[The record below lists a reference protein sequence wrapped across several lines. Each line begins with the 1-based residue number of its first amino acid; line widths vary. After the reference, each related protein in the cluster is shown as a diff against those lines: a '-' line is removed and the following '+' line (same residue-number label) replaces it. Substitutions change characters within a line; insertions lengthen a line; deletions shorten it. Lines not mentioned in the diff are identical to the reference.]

1 MDNRDTGPLRIV
13 NVTSTEAPLWPQW
26 LAIYHESFPPE
37 ERMSL
42 GWLQE
47 QVEAGGRGE
56 DALVLIAGLD
66 HDAQARA
73 IAAYEHY
80 PRQGAA
86 ALWYLAV
93 QEHLRGHGLGQQI
106 YAYVRSALAKE
117 NPRFLFYEVE
127 IPGLRDD
134 PGDHARRRIAWYRR
148 LGALQLH
155 GIRYTQQVDT
165 VDTPLPMHLLVH
177 PYQAVTAEEVYES
190 LRGVLGDALQR
201 DENAPLRL
209 E

>member
-1 MDNRDTGPLRIV
+1 MDDRDAGPLRIV
-13 NVTSTEAPLWPQW
+13 RVTSTEAPLWPQW

-37 ERMSL
+37 ERMSVA
-42 GWLQE
+42 WLE
-47 QVEAGGRGE
+47 NQVEAGARGE
-56 DALVLIAGLD
+56 DGLILIAGLD
-66 HDAQARA
+66 DDSLARA
-73 IAAYEHY
+73 IAGYEHY

-93 QEHLRGHGLGQQI
+93 QEHLRGHGLGQQL
-106 YAYVRSALAKE
+106 YAHVRSALAKE
-117 NPRFLFYEVE
+117 RPRFLFYEVE
-127 IPGLRDD
+127 IPGLRPD
-134 PGDHARRRIAWYRR
+134 PRDHARRRIAWYRR
-148 LGALQLH
+148 LGAMQLH

-165 VDTPLPMHLLVH
+165 MATRLPMYILVH

-201 DENAPLRL
+201 DENALLRL